1 MTNSCWFCS
10 RRINKLQSEKST
22 FCRWRTFLLLYYGQ
36 KLCNLKEGFFCL
48 DVPIYEFLSSIKFKY
63 TRWRNGYT
71 SQTLSDKEL
80 SNIRGKQI
88 KQMKSLC
95 PRRTPSP
102 PYMYTLVTCFTIA
115 HMSNHT
121 SLFTF
126 KNQTNQN
133 GLADNVK
140 NINTPVTP
148 NNPCLSARKSKTKF
162 KARIRYSSYS
172 FHCLWNN

>member
-80 SNIRGKQI
+80 SNIRGETNKTNEI
-88 KQMKSLC
+88 SLSEAHSLSSLHVYPGNMFHHC
-95 PRRTPSP
+95 SYVK
-102 PYMYTLVTCFTIA
+102 PYL
-115 HMSNHT
+115 
-121 SLFTF
+121 SLY
-126 KNQTNQN
+126 
-133 GLADNVK
+133 
-140 NINTPVTP
+140 I
-148 NNPCLSARKSKTKF
+148 
-162 KARIRYSSYS
+162 
-172 FHCLWNN
+172 

>member
-10 RRINKLQSEKST
+10 RRINKAQSEKST

-80 SNIRGKQI
+80 SNIRGETNKTNEI
-88 KQMKSLC
+88 SLSEAHSLSSLHVYPGNMFHYC
-95 PRRTPSP
+95 SYVK
-102 PYMYTLVTCFTIA
+102 PYL
-115 HMSNHT
+115 
-121 SLFTF
+121 SLY
-126 KNQTNQN
+126 
-133 GLADNVK
+133 
-140 NINTPVTP
+140 I
-148 NNPCLSARKSKTKF
+148 
-162 KARIRYSSYS
+162 
-172 FHCLWNN
+172 

>member
-10 RRINKLQSEKST
+10 RRINKAQSEKST

-80 SNIRGKQI
+80 SNIRGETNKTNEI
-88 KQMKSLC
+88 SLSEAHSLSSLQVYPGNMFHHC
-95 PRRTPSP
+95 SYVK
-102 PYMYTLVTCFTIA
+102 PYL
-115 HMSNHT
+115 
-121 SLFTF
+121 SLY
-126 KNQTNQN
+126 
-133 GLADNVK
+133 
-140 NINTPVTP
+140 I
-148 NNPCLSARKSKTKF
+148 
-162 KARIRYSSYS
+162 
-172 FHCLWNN
+172 

>member
-10 RRINKLQSEKST
+10 RRINKPKSEKST

-80 SNIRGKQI
+80 SNIRGETNKTNEI
-88 KQMKSLC
+88 SLSEAHSLSSLHVYPGNMFHHC
-95 PRRTPSP
+95 SYVK
-102 PYMYTLVTCFTIA
+102 PYL
-115 HMSNHT
+115 
-121 SLFTF
+121 SLY
-126 KNQTNQN
+126 
-133 GLADNVK
+133 
-140 NINTPVTP
+140 I
-148 NNPCLSARKSKTKF
+148 
-162 KARIRYSSYS
+162 
-172 FHCLWNN
+172 

>member
-10 RRINKLQSEKST
+10 RRINKAQSEKST

-80 SNIRGKQI
+80 SNIRGETNKTNEI
-88 KQMKSLC
+88 SLSEAHSLSSLHVYPGNMFHHC
-95 PRRTPSP
+95 SYVK
-102 PYMYTLVTCFTIA
+102 PYL
-115 HMSNHT
+115 
-121 SLFTF
+121 SLY
-126 KNQTNQN
+126 
-133 GLADNVK
+133 
-140 NINTPVTP
+140 I
-148 NNPCLSARKSKTKF
+148 
-162 KARIRYSSYS
+162 
-172 FHCLWNN
+172 

>member
-10 RRINKLQSEKST
+10 RRINKAQSEKST

-80 SNIRGKQI
+80 SNIRGETNKTNEI
-88 KQMKSLC
+88 SLSEAHSLSSLHVYPGNMFHHCSYVKSYL
-95 PRRTPSP
+95 
-102 PYMYTLVTCFTIA
+102 
-115 HMSNHT
+115 
-121 SLFTF
+121 SLY
-126 KNQTNQN
+126 
-133 GLADNVK
+133 
-140 NINTPVTP
+140 I
-148 NNPCLSARKSKTKF
+148 
-162 KARIRYSSYS
+162 
-172 FHCLWNN
+172 